1 MDTKLPVYEYN
12 LFDSLLCASNLF
24 SNETSIADNTVRE
37 SDTDSLDI
45 IIVDEEET
53 LETSISKKSNQK
65 KRSSSLHGSMN
76 AQGRRSLR
84 SIEDQKSTHTGRTR

>member
-1 MDTKLPVYEYN
+1 MCY
-12 LFDSLLCASNLF
+12 NLF
-24 SNETSIADNTVRE
+24 SNGASIDDNPVRE

-53 LETSISKKSNQK
+53 KEKSRSKKSNQK
-65 KRSSSLHGSMN
+65 KRSSSLQGSSYADPRK

-84 SIEDQKSTHTGRTR
+84 SIEDQKSTHTGRMR